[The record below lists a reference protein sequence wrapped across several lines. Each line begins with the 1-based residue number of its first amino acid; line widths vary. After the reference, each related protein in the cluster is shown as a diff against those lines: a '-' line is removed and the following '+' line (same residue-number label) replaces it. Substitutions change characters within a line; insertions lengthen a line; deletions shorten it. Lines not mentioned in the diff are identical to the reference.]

1 MGGSY
6 TEFHVDFGG
15 TSVWYHVQKGEKYF
29 FLIEPSDN
37 NFRIF
42 EEWLNA
48 YRAGTI
54 TGFFGDVV
62 QQCAVVKMTP
72 GQTLILPAGWIR
84 MFLIPCSQPVFRFC
98 LYSARFAC
106 FWGQFSP
113 RIFDLN
119 ATKST

>member
-15 TSVWYHVQKGEKYF
+15 TSVWYHVQTGEKYF

-48 YRAGTI
+48 YRAGTN

-62 QQCAVVKMTP
+62 QQCAVVRMLP

-84 MFLIPCSQPVFRFC
+84 MVLLVN
-98 LYSARFAC
+98 L
-106 FWGQFSP
+106 
-113 RIFDLN
+113 
-119 ATKST
+119 